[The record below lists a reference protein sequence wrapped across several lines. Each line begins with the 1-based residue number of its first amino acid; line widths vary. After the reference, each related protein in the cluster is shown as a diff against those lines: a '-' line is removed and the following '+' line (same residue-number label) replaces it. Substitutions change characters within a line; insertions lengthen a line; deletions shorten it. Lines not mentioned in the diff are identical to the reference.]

1 MSAPIKTRK
10 KAKVSRYEPC
20 PCHSG
25 QFYAKCCG
33 IFHGG
38 AKPPSALT
46 LMRSRY
52 AAYAMHLA
60 DYIIDTTDSSGPQYE
75 ADRGK
80 WKDSIESFASSVY
93 FDGLEILEESLVG
106 PEEAYVA
113 FKACLRDALGKECG
127 FSERSRF
134 FLKADKWLYHSGVPL

>member
-1 MSAPIKTRK
+1 MSVPIKRQRV
-10 KAKVSRYEPC
+10 KVSRYEPC

-25 QFYAKCCG
+25 QFYSKCCG
-33 IFHGG
+33 LFHSGVK
-38 AKPPSALT
+38 APSALT

-52 AAYAMHLA
+52 AAYAMHLT

-80 WKDSIESFASSVY
+80 WKDSIESFASSVH

-106 PEEAYVA
+106 AEEAFVA
-113 FKACLRDALGKECG
+113 FKTSLRDVRGDDCS